1 MSQPISIVR
10 SGKNWEE
17 EMKADMKVDR
27 ARVSD
32 ANSMHRLISHFAD
45 KGEMLPRALSE
56 IYDGIRD
63 YFVVRK
69 GGRVIACAA
78 LHVTWADLAEIRSLA
93 VDKKEQ
99 NQSIGSLLT
108 HACLEEAKELGI
120 PRVFCLVRKPAFFE
134 KHGFQLIDKKELPQK
149 VWAECYRCPKF
160 PDCDEVA
167 LIRSL

>member
-1 MSQPISIVR
+1 
-10 SGKNWEE
+10 
-17 EMKADMKVDR
+17 MKADIKVDR

-32 ANSMHRLISHFAD
+32 ANYMHQMISHFAD

-78 LHVTWADLAEIRSLA
+78 LQVTWADLAEIRSLA
-93 VDKKEQ
+93 VDEQEQ
-99 NQSIGSLLT
+99 NQRIGSLLIQ
-108 HACLEEAKELGI
+108 ACLNDAKELGI
-120 PRVFCLVRKPAFFE
+120 PRVFCLVRKPVFFE

-167 LIRSL
+167 LICHL

>member
-1 MSQPISIVR
+1 
-10 SGKNWEE
+10 
-17 EMKADMKVDR
+17 MKADIKVDR
-27 ARVSD
+27 ARVTD

-78 LHVTWADLAEIRSLA
+78 LQVTWADLAEIRSLA
-93 VDKKEQ
+93 VDKEEQ
-99 NQSIGSLLT
+99 NQRIGSLLIQ
-108 HACLEEAKELGI
+108 ACLNDAKELGI

-134 KHGFQLIDKKELPQK
+134 KHGFELVDKKELPQK

-167 LIRSL
+167 LICHL

>member
-17 EMKADMKVDR
+17 EMKADVKVDR

-32 ANSMHRLISHFAD
+32 ANSVHQMISHFAD

-108 HACLEEAKELGI
+108 QACLEEAKELGI

>member
-1 MSQPISIVR
+1 
-10 SGKNWEE
+10 
-17 EMKADMKVDR
+17 MKSDIKVDR
-27 ARVSD
+27 ARVGD
-32 ANSMHRLISHFAD
+32 ANSMHRLISYFAD

-69 GGRVIACAA
+69 GDRVIACAA

-108 HACLEEAKELGI
+108 QACLEEAKELGI

-167 LIRSL
+167 LIRHL

>member
-1 MSQPISIVR
+1 
-10 SGKNWEE
+10 
-17 EMKADMKVDR
+17 MKADIKVDR
-27 ARVSD
+27 ARVAD

-69 GGRVIACAA
+69 GDRVIACAA
-78 LHVTWADLAEIRSLA
+78 LQVTWADLAEIRSLA
-93 VDKKEQ
+93 VDRQEQ
-99 NQSIGSLLT
+99 NQRIGSLLIQ
-108 HACLEEAKELGI
+108 ACLKDAKELGI
-120 PRVFCLVRKPAFFE
+120 PRVFCLVRRPAFFQ
-134 KHGFQLIDKKELPQK
+134 KHGFRLIDKKELPQK

-167 LIRSL
+167 LICHL

>member
-1 MSQPISIVR
+1 
-10 SGKNWEE
+10 
-17 EMKADMKVDR
+17 MKADIKVDR
-27 ARVSD
+27 ARVGD

-56 IYDGIRD
+56 IYEDIRD

-69 GGRVIACAA
+69 GSQVIACAA
-78 LHVTWADLAEIRSLA
+78 LHVTWVDLAEIRSLA
-93 VDKKEQ
+93 VDEQEQ

-108 HACLEEAKELGI
+108 QACLEEARELGI

-134 KHGFQLIDKKELPQK
+134 KHGFQLIDKTELPHK

-167 LIRSL
+167 LIRHL